1 MIVSR
6 FMLAKNVHFLLLDNW
21 PSVALSRSFMLK
33 SIKLKLYGLQ
43 LGCWAGPPQPEF
55 CCWHGILGL
64 PLFPEKPLQATCTK
78 WIQWNLRRTTDPCMQ
93 TKTTC
98 CPVAGTQALYS
109 CSCWNYNMHFR
120 GEYKRICSVFS
131 YICFW
136 KLPLKWNLHDSI
148 FAKLVTG
155 LRESHVIAL
164 VDSKHL
170 KAQDSSLG
178 SQTRLRS

>member
-1 MIVSR
+1 MHGVNCMLLCCLDWGSSWICMQSGLRSETTQNGPWACHFLAWHHQIISR
-6 FMLAKNVHFLLLDNW
+6 LSFTWLYLDSCSQKNVHFLLLDNW

-98 CPVAGTQALYS
+98 CPVAGTQAPYS
-109 CSCWNYNMHFR
+109 WQVC
-120 GEYKRICSVFS
+120 
-131 YICFW
+131 
-136 KLPLKWNLHDSI
+136 
-148 FAKLVTG
+148 
-155 LRESHVIAL
+155 
-164 VDSKHL
+164 
-170 KAQDSSLG
+170 
-178 SQTRLRS
+178 

>member
-1 MIVSR
+1 
-6 FMLAKNVHFLLLDNW
+6 
-21 PSVALSRSFMLK
+21 
-33 SIKLKLYGLQ
+33 
-43 LGCWAGPPQPEF
+43 
-55 CCWHGILGL
+55 
-64 PLFPEKPLQATCTK
+64 
-78 WIQWNLRRTTDPCMQ
+78 MQ

-98 CPVAGTQALYS
+98 CPVAGTQAAYS
-109 CSCWNYNMHFR
+109 CSCWNFTMHFR
-120 GEYKRICSVFS
+120 GEYKRIRSVFS

-164 VDSKHL
+164 VDSKRL

-178 SQTRLRS
+178 SQNWAKSVTRTNYGRPKTQLRSDRDRGMHLYPAAGSPILHELPMDHFALAFSHSTWHSNTKTKKRTPSPKVLSQVTDRSKMSWHLTSRTKWSQKGK